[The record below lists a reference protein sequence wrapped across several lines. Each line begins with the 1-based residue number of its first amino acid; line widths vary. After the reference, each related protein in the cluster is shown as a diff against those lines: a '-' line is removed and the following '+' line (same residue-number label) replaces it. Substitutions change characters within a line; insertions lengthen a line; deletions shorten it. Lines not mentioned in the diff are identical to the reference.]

1 MERENTNFGLVGS
14 AIERTKAYHN
24 SNTIARYDGILVPN
38 TQQTLDH
45 FAKKH
50 NIEFGKSTD
59 TLEDDRLLKYTVQKM
74 NPTKRLEEFSDSTQV
89 YIITDV
95 SGFDI
100 GTYDMST
107 GEFRLSPAIIE
118 RNRYMIDKCGAQ
130 ELKEEFENPNL
141 SKVIEKLAKGET
153 LVLANEE
160 QIKKERLKKAKES
173 FKNSGQDFELED
185 DERDL
190 TEEEKALNTLPEG
203 AKAQV
208 LKLRDTVGTEI
219 EIKDI
224 LIVNSPTSI
233 SDELGG
239 ENNGISPDGGP
250 VIMIRASS
258 KGADKLSDDMYVFQ
272 GDELLPIDEKNEDR
286 FGTLMDSHQG
296 EGVVGEL
303 QDTEKEKVKDVIADL
318 MEQRNVEV
326 ERMKA
331 ENPEAD
337 IYELKEKE
345 VQINLKLLGSVQTYM
360 KEIGYEPDEEI
371 GQIVENIQYEA
382 TPDRMDDLDKAQ
394 EQVLDGMAATGR
406 VVAGAAIG
414 AVAVTGKLASDLI
427 NGEEEV
433 EDDEHMMNRWDSANP
448 YMHK

>member
-107 GEFRLSPAIIE
+107 GEYRLSPAIIE

-185 DERDL
+185 
-190 TEEEKALNTLPEG
+190 EKALNTLPEG

-326 ERMKA
+326 E
-331 ENPEAD
+331 
-337 IYELKEKE
+337 
-345 VQINLKLLGSVQTYM
+345 INLKLLGSVQTYM